1 MKLKVLESQ
10 GFLKYEKDITMLDNL
25 VEIEP
30 VFHRDGTYLDRET
43 GKCWCEEKGRA
54 FEYDKPMFFYELS
67 MLNAKEMTNEEV
79 EGITKICK
87 TKYATKEHRELY
99 YRHRD
104 MMQLR
109 KSKREHEN
117 WILMRK
123 KA

>member
-1 MKLKVLESQ
+1 MKLKVMEPQ
-10 GFLKYEKDITMLDNL
+10 DFLHWEKDITMLDCL

-104 MMQLR
+104 MMGLR
-109 KSKREHEN
+109 KSKREVELWN
-117 WILMRK
+117 LKWRK
-123 KA
+123 